1 MFDNVTKDGKEL
13 LTILYKEFL
22 TRRKSGKSKFDAALF
37 GGSETIQKSLL
48 QNKLPEDV
56 DAACRELHQLGYLD
70 CAFYDDMADEVI
82 LTDKAISDMEHRFQ
96 NGLADVIKF
105 IQGFI

>member
-37 GGSETIQKSLL
+37 GGSETIQKKSLA
-48 QNKLPEDV
+48 K
-56 DAACRELHQLGYLD
+56 
-70 CAFYDDMADEVI
+70 
-82 LTDKAISDMEHRFQ
+82 
-96 NGLADVIKF
+96 
-105 IQGFI
+105 